1 MRRKVKE
8 GENVSNKVYDIL
20 KWVALVVF
28 PAIATLISA
37 ISMIWGIPYGEQIT
51 STIIAIDTALGAI
64 LGVSSIKYVKKA
76 GDSKWNTMESTTTQ

>member
-1 MRRKVKE
+1 M
-8 GENVSNKVYDIL
+8 SNKVYDIL

-28 PAIATLISA
+28 PAIATLFSA
-37 ISMIWGIPYGEQIT
+37 ISMIWGIPYGEQII

-76 GDSKWNTMESTTTQ
+76 GDSKWNTMESITTQ